1 MGLCWVDTPGV
12 KAPELGRDI
21 IHGMLILCVVNLMPT
36 ALNINFCIILESII
50 LLSIIK
56 IQKDYRVVDDEL
68 QLARTGSHAA
78 LFSK

>member
-1 MGLCWVDTPGV
+1 M
-12 KAPELGRDI
+12 KAPELGRDT
-21 IHGMLILCVVNLMPT
+21 IHGMLIPHVVNLMPT